1 MNKQLKLGAIA
12 ASVALLS
19 LAAARHRAVMPPS
32 APIITGPTFGLGML
46 RNATPQRR
54 LWQRFWLELLSN
66 AGARCVSAPGGE
78 SA

>member
-1 MNKQLKLGAIA
+1 MRWLATRFDAQLCPPNVTG
-12 ASVALLS
+12 
-19 LAAARHRAVMPPS
+19 MPEPTYQRV
-32 APIITGPTFGLGML
+32 ITGPTFGLGML